1 MALSESALSDL
12 LTSLQVGDGVDLVR
26 ELARWALQELIEAEA
41 AAAIGAGRYKRS
53 DGRVTERNGH
63 RRRVVSTKA
72 GDLHVA
78 IPKLPARGRSSRRC
92 WSRVGASNRHC
103 ARW

>member
-12 LTSLQVGDGVDLVR
+12 LASLQVGDGVDLVR

-41 AAAIGAGRYKRS
+41 AAVIGAGRYERS

-63 RRRVVSTKA
+63 RPRVLSTKA
-72 GDLHVA
+72 GDLHVG
-78 IPKLPARGRSSRRC
+78 IPKLRPGRSSRRC
-92 WSRVGASNRHC
+92 WSRAGASIRRC
-103 ARW
+103 TRW